1 MKFTYIARTK
11 IGKAET
17 GIVEAP
23 NSLEAKKIL
32 LARDLILLSIR
43 PVERRGKMGFVIP
56 FFEGIP
62 FLDKVLFAQHLA
74 LMIKV
79 GLPLGESIATI
90 REQTRSRKFKKI
102 LDEIIRSINS
112 GHSLA
117 DSLARHP
124 QVFNT
129 LYVNIIKVGEESG
142 TLEENLERLSLQLEK
157 SYQLR
162 NKVKA
167 AMVYPSIILIS
178 IIVLSAGIIFFVLPK
193 IIPIF
198 KAFDI
203 PLPLATR
210 VLIWFTEN
218 IQNYGLFILIGIVAL
233 VVILNLLS
241 RVKPV
246 KFLIHKFTL
255 KLPII
260 GSMTKDINLAHFSRT
275 LGVLLKS
282 GVPVVSALNIT
293 QTTLGNLLYQR
304 ELEGVAE
311 EIKRGKSISDYLKKK
326 EKIFPSM
333 VSRMVGVGEKTG
345 NLEETLIYVGNFYE
359 GELDRS
365 TKSLSTIL
373 EPILLLIIGLVV
385 GFIALAIITPIYEIT
400 RGLHL

>member
-203 PLPLATR
+203 PLPLATS

-246 KFLIHKFTL
+246 KFLIHKF
-255 KLPII
+255 
-260 GSMTKDINLAHFSRT
+260 
-275 LGVLLKS
+275 
-282 GVPVVSALNIT
+282 
-293 QTTLGNLLYQR
+293 
-304 ELEGVAE
+304 